1 MNIQGDLFQSQGGGD
16 MDIYDIDFESN
27 ARIKVVGVGGGGGN
41 AVNNMICSAL
51 RGVTFITANTDIQAL
66 NKSKAEFKI
75 QLGDKLTKGLGAGA
89 NPDCG
94 RDAALESIDQI
105 RKHISDADMVFVTAG
120 MGGGTGT
127 GAAPVIA
134 QAAKEA
140 GALTV
145 GVVTKPFY
153 FEGKKRLGAAEKGIS
168 ALREQVD
175 SIITIPNDRL
185 LTLASKKASF
195 LEMLKKA
202 DEILYYAVKGI
213 SDLIMVPGLINLDF
227 ADVKAVMSEMGLAMM
242 GFGVARGENRAREAA
257 QKAITSPLLEDVTI
271 DGAKGVLMNITCS
284 PDLTIEEVD
293 EAAST
298 VTEAVSDDAKV
309 FFGTV
314 FDESAGDEIRITV
327 IATGIETAE
336 EMARSQ
342 AMRAKVSVHP
352 AVAQAVAQ
360 HAEAQA
366 APRTPEAQAGH
377 AQAAH
382 AQAPEV
388 HGGAH
393 AGAHQ
398 GAWLGGHGEQRVE
411 VRKDHPREAQV
422 TPHVASTR
430 TERVMGTHNNDLTI
444 PAYLR
449 RGRKGATDPAAIA
462 QFKTHVP
469 GSEEFIFDEDEFEV
483 PAFIRMQAD

>member
-1 MNIQGDLFQSQGGGD
+1 MKNVQGDLFQSQGGEG
-16 MDIYDIDFESN
+16 MDFNDIDFESN

-41 AVNNMICSAL
+41 AVNNMIFSEL
-51 RGVTFITANTDIQAL
+51 HGVTFITANTDIQAL
-66 NKSKAEFKI
+66 NKSKAELKI

-105 RKHISDADMVFVTAG
+105 RKHVCDADMVFVTAG

-127 GAAPVIA
+127 GAAPIIA

-153 FEGKKRLGAAEKGIS
+153 FEGKKRLQAAEKGIA
-168 ALREQVD
+168 ALRSQVD

-185 LTLASKKASF
+185 LTLASKKATF
-195 LEMLKKA
+195 MEMLKKA

-242 GFGVARGENRAREAA
+242 GFGVASGESRAREAA
-257 QKAITSPLLEDVTI
+257 LKAITSPLLEDVTI

-284 PDLTIEEVD
+284 EALTIEEVD
-293 EAAST
+293 EAASA

-314 FDESAGDEIRITV
+314 FDENAGNELRITV

-336 EMARSQ
+336 EMAQSSRSQ
-342 AMRAKVSVHP
+342 GNVSIHP
-352 AVAQAVAQ
+352 AVAQAA
-360 HAEAQA
+360 ASRTEPQA
-366 APRTPEAQAGH
+366 AR
-377 AQAAH
+377 
-382 AQAPEV
+382 APEFQT
-388 HGGAH
+388 AD
-393 AGAHQ
+393 APAAAQ
-398 GAWLGGHGEQRVE
+398 EASEQA
-411 VRKDHPREAQV
+411 PREASALQRD
-422 TPHVASTR
+422 S
-430 TERVMGTHNNDLTI
+430 ERYAAPQDRDQ

-449 RGRKGATDPAAIA
+449 HGRSSERYATTQDRNVPAYLRHGRKGASDPAAIA
-462 QFKTHVP
+462 QYQAHTP
-469 GSEEFIFDEDEFEV
+469 GSEDFIFDEDEFEV

>member
-1 MNIQGDLFQSQGGGD
+1 MFIQGDLLQSEGGGK

-41 AVNNMICSAL
+41 AVNNMIFSAL

-105 RKHISDADMVFVTAG
+105 RKTISDADMVFVTAG

-153 FEGKKRLGAAEKGIS
+153 FEGKKRHGAAEKGIA

-185 LTLASKKASF
+185 LTLASKKATF
-195 LEMLKKA
+195 MEMLKKA

-242 GFGVARGENRAREAA
+242 GFGVARGENRAKEAA

-298 VTEAVSDDAKV
+298 VTAAVSEDAKV

-314 FDESAGDEIRITV
+314 FDETAGDEIRITV

-336 EMARSQ
+336 EMSRLQ
-342 AMRAKVSVHP
+342 AQHSKVSVHP
-352 AVAQAVAQ
+352 AVSQAVIQSAPPQAVTQ
-360 HAEAQA
+360 HEAQPAPRIQEA
-366 APRTPEAQAGH
+366 APREHREHELRQERPRDAAQ
-377 AQAAH
+377 
-382 AQAPEV
+382 
-388 HGGAH
+388 
-393 AGAHQ
+393 
-398 GAWLGGHGEQRVE
+398 
-411 VRKDHPREAQV
+411 
-422 TPHVASTR
+422 PHVASPR
-430 TERVMGTHNNDLTI
+430 TERIMATHHNDLTI

-449 RGRKGATDPAAIA
+449 RGRKSSTDPAGIA
-462 QFKTHVP
+462 QYKTHTP
-469 GSEEFIFDEDEFEV
+469 GSEDFVFDEDEFEV

>member
-1 MNIQGDLFQSQGGGD
+1 

-105 RKHISDADMVFVTAG
+105 RKTISDADMVFVTAG

-145 GVVTKPFY
+145 GVVTRPFY
-153 FEGKKRLGAAEKGIS
+153 FEGKKRLTAADKGIA

-185 LTLASKKASF
+185 LTLASKKATF
-195 LEMLKKA
+195 MEMLKKA

-298 VTEAVSDDAKV
+298 ITEAVSDEAKV

-314 FDESAGDEIRITV
+314 FDETAGDEIRITV

-342 AMRAKVSVHP
+342 NMRANAKVSVHP
-352 AVAQAVAQ
+352 AVAQNVVQHTAQ
-360 HAEAQA
+360 
-366 APRTPEAQAGH
+366 
-377 AQAAH
+377 
-382 AQAPEV
+382 QAPQATQHESV
-388 HGGAH
+388 PMPQMQPMQAMQPM
-393 AGAHQ
+393 HQ
-398 GAWLGGHGEQRVE
+398 VPQQMPQQHQPEPQLRQQR
-411 VRKDHPREAQV
+411 PRDAQQE
-422 TPHVASTR
+422 HVASPR
-430 TERVMGTHNNDLTI
+430 TERIMATHHNDLTI

-449 RGRKGATDPAAIA
+449 RARKGGPDQAGIA
-462 QFKTHVP
+462 QYKTHTP
-469 GSEEFIFDEDEFEV
+469 GSEDFVFDEDEFEV

>member
-1 MNIQGDLFQSQGGGD
+1 ME
-16 MDIYDIDFESN
+16 IYDIDMESN

-105 RKHISDADMVFVTAG
+105 RKTISDADMVFVTAG

-153 FEGKKRLGAAEKGIS
+153 FEGRKRLNAADKGIA

-185 LTLASKKASF
+185 LTLASKKATF
-195 LEMLKKA
+195 MEMLKKA

-227 ADVKAVMSEMGLAMM
+227 ADVKAVMSEMGMAMM
-242 GFGVARGENRAREAA
+242 GFGVARGENRAKEAA

-298 VTEAVSDDAKV
+298 ITEAVSDEAKV

-314 FDESAGDEIRITV
+314 FDETAGDEIRITV
-327 IATGIETAE
+327 IATGIESAE
-336 EMARSQ
+336 EMSRLKAQS
-342 AMRAKVSVHP
+342 AKVSVHP
-352 AVAQAVAQ
+352 AVSQAVAA
-360 HAEAQA
+360 HAEPQ
-366 APRTPEAQAGH
+366 R
-377 AQAAH
+377 
-382 AQAPEV
+382 APER
-388 HGGAH
+388 AQEITRE
-393 AGAHQ
+393 A
-398 GAWLGGHGEQRVE
+398 
-411 VRKDHPREAQV
+411 PREAAAAYE
-422 TPHVASTR
+422 PHQEALREAPKAHPASPR
-430 TERVMGTHNNDLTI
+430 TERIMATHHNDLTI

-449 RGRKGATDPAAIA
+449 RGRKGSPDPAGIA
-462 QFKTHVP
+462 QYKTHSP
-469 GSEEFIFDEDEFEV
+469 GSEDFVFDEDEFEV

>member
-1 MNIQGDLFQSQGGGD
+1 MEL
-16 MDIYDIDFESN
+16 YDIDFENN

-94 RDAALESIDQI
+94 RDAALESIEQI
-105 RKHISDADMVFVTAG
+105 RKSISDSDMVFVTAG

-134 QAAKEA
+134 RAAKEA

-153 FEGKKRLGAAEKGIS
+153 FEGAKRRGAADKGIE
-168 ALREQVD
+168 ALSEVVD

-185 LTLASKKASF
+185 LTLASKKATF

-202 DEILYYAVKGI
+202 DEVLFYAVKGI

-242 GFGVARGENRAREAA
+242 GFGVARGENRAKEAA

-271 DGAKGVLMNITCS
+271 DGAKGVLMNITCG

-298 VTEAVSDDAKV
+298 ITEVVAEDAKV

-314 FDESAGDEIRITV
+314 FDEAAGDEMRITV
-327 IATGIETAE
+327 IATGIE
-336 EMARSQ
+336 S
-342 AMRAKVSVHP
+342 
-352 AVAQAVAQ
+352 
-360 HAEAQA
+360 EAQA
-366 APRTPEAQAGH
+366 RTMAAASSAGVHPMVQKAAPKNVVTDPTPHAEVNVTPISQARPKTPE
-377 AQAAH
+377 
-382 AQAPEV
+382 QAP
-388 HGGAH
+388 
-393 AGAHQ
+393 HQ
-398 GAWLGGHGEQRVE
+398 V
-411 VRKDHPREAQV
+411 QV
-422 TPHVASTR
+422 QAPQPSPR
-430 TERVMGTHNNDLTI
+430 TERVMTNHHNDLTI

-449 RGRKGATDPAAIA
+449 RAKKGGPDPNGIVQYKAHA
-462 QFKTHVP
+462 P
-469 GSEEFIFDEDEFEV
+469 GDADFVFDEDELEV
-483 PAFIRMQAD
+483 PAFIRLQAD